1 MSLPSQTVAL
11 LQAARDLV
19 KSLPADAVLL
29 LTETTV
35 DWDELS
41 RMLSGCKLFVAA
53 ENPAL
58 TKSLR
63 ERDEWTVIDLD
74 PEPVPTQ
81 ERMNSALLK
90 AVTENQLQPG
100 AHIVALYNGIASSDE
115 DAPEP
120 VDSLSVIHLGEH
132 LERMTA
138 QDLRVLGDA
147 APIDVLRAVVD
158 LATEIGR
165 EGREGQPVGTVLVV
179 GDTRKVL
186 SMSRFQNYNPFRG
199 YSRAERDIRNRDVR
213 EQIKEI
219 AKLDGAILIGRDG
232 IAEAAC
238 LHLNPRAEGVTLRK
252 GFGSRHMAAAGI
264 SKATAAVAFAVSQSS
279 GSVRVFQRG
288 EEVLH
293 IEPLARPHV
302 WQPFKLEAQEAP
314 DGPGD
319 GKRDPG

>member
-1 MSLPSQTVAL
+1 MNLPSQTVAL

-29 LTETTV
+29 LTETSV
-35 DWDELS
+35 DWDEIT
-41 RMLSGCKLFVAA
+41 RMLRGCNLFVAA

-74 PEPVPTQ
+74 PEPLPTQ

-100 AHIVALYNGIASSDE
+100 AHVVALYNGIATLE

-120 VDSLSVIHLGEH
+120 VDSLSIIHLGEH

-138 QDLRVLGDA
+138 QDLRVLGDV

-165 EGREGQPVGTVLVV
+165 EGREGQPIGTILVV

-186 SMSRFQNYNPFRG
+186 SLSRFQNFNPFRG
-199 YSRAERDIRNRDVR
+199 YTRAERDVRKRDVR

-219 AKLDGAILIGRDG
+219 AKLDGAIVIGRDG

-238 LHLNPRAEGVTLRK
+238 LHLNPRADGFSLRK

-264 SKATAAVAFAVSQSS
+264 SKATAAVAFAISQSS

-302 WQPFKLEAQEAP
+302 WQPFRLETQ
-314 DGPGD
+314 DPGGDED
-319 GKRDPG
+319 GKKGNAE

>member
-1 MSLPSQTVAL
+1 MSLPSQSVAL

-29 LTETTV
+29 LTETPL
-35 DWDELS
+35 DWDEVT
-41 RMLSGCKLFVAA
+41 RMLAGCKLFVAA

-63 ERDEWTVIDLD
+63 DNPDWTVIDLD
-74 PEPVPTQ
+74 PEPIPTQ
-81 ERMNSALLK
+81 DRMNSALLK
-90 AVTENQLQPG
+90 AVTEDQLQPG
-100 AHIVALYNGIASSDE
+100 AHIVALYNGIATLE

-165 EGREGQPVGTVLVV
+165 EGREGQPIGTILVV

-186 SMSRFQNYNPFRG
+186 SLSRFQNFNPFRG
-199 YSRAERDIRNRDVR
+199 YSRAERDVRRRDVR

-238 LHLNPRAEGVTLRK
+238 LHLNVRADGVTLGK

-264 SKATAAVAFAVSQSS
+264 SKSTNAVAFAVSQSS

-288 EEVLH
+288 DEVLH

-302 WQPFKLEAQEAP
+302 WQPFRLETQEEAEGEQN
-314 DGPGD
+314 D
-319 GKRDPG
+319 RVE